1 MYTDSLSQAT
11 LQKQLKQ
18 QLEQTLG
25 RPLSQVE
32 LKQYLSGIKIV
43 QPPTGRQ
50 FWQSTQ
56 STPGICLIL
65 AGKVR
70 LFDTYG
76 HLLTSL
82 EAGTSFGELTLFAHE
97 SFRHYVARAS
107 FQLQL
112 AFIPGTLLQQSINRE
127 PQLREH
133 FKQQALF
140 QELLILCRQTSELKN
155 IALEKLKPVI
165 PLLQPH
171 YLQPGQIVPASLS
184 QQYFWLIRSGELENE
199 EKQKLAAGSIYY
211 PGQSMY
217 HPGQS
222 QTSQFWQVNQPTEL
236 YSLSH
241 EDSDSLQ
248 LYSAKSN
255 KFTTTQ
261 TSQKT
266 ILPENSLVP
275 SKVDPVQSVD
285 LATITTQEN
294 KPPKKSQQAY
304 FPSPKQKVG
313 HLWQRISKSYPYYAQ
328 QSVSDCGAACL
339 IMIGQYWG
347 RNFSLNRLRDL
358 ANVNRNGSTLRGLAF
373 AAETIGFVTRPVKA
387 TLDRFAEQKLPAIA
401 HWDNNHYIVVY
412 EINKKHVIVGDPAVG
427 QRVLTHR
434 EFQAKWTGYALLLEP
449 TTWLDEGRGSSFP
462 IWRFLEL
469 LKPHRIALSEVFIAS
484 IVIQLFGL
492 ITPLLTQ
499 LLLDRVVVQ
508 RSSLT
513 LMAVGMGLLIFGL
526 FKVAMTGLR
535 QYLLDH
541 VSQKV
546 NVSLIVGFVRHS
558 FKLPLSFFESRYV
571 GDIVARLQE
580 NQKIQ
585 KFLTGEALSI
595 FLDFLT
601 IFIYAGLMFYYS
613 WKMALLALVIVP
625 PFFFLA
631 LIATPF
637 LQKISRDIFT
647 ATAKEQSYVIEAF
660 SGIATVKSMAVEH
673 RVRWKWEE
681 YLNKAVKKQFSG
693 QIIGNEVQIASSTIQ
708 LIANTSVLWFG
719 AWQVIQDE
727 LTIGQLIAFNML
739 LGNVISPFQR
749 LAIMWNQLQEVII
762 SVERIN
768 DVLEAEP
775 EEDWQTNPKQ
785 FLPAIQGH
793 IRFQEVSFRYHPDDK
808 ANVLE
813 NLNFEVQPGQTVA
826 IVGRSGS
833 GKSTMAKMILA
844 LYSPT
849 AGKIFIDNND
859 LANISAASLRRQVGV
874 VDQSNFLFG
883 GTIRENISVKH
894 PEATLE
900 EIKEAAEQAGAD
912 EFIQKLP
919 LKYETLVGERGGTLS
934 GGQCQR
940 LAIARALLG
949 NPRLLILDEA
959 TSSLDAESERIIQRN
974 LNTIIRDR
982 TTVIIAHRLSTIRQ
996 ADIIL
1001 VLDQGVLVEK
1011 GTHSELM
1018 AKKGH
1023 YFYLNQQQLAVSQ

>member
-1 MYTDSLSQAT
+1 MHTESLSQAT

-32 LKQYLSGIKIV
+32 LQQYLSNIRIV

-82 EAGTSFGELTLFAHE
+82 EAGTSFGELTLFPQE
-97 SFRHYVARAS
+97 SFRPYVARAS

-112 AFIPGTLLQQSINRE
+112 AFVPGTLVQQSINRE

-133 FKQQALF
+133 LKQQALF

-165 PLLQPH
+165 PLLQPY

-184 QQYFWLIRSGELENE
+184 QQYFWLVRSGEIENE
-199 EKQKLAAGSIYY
+199 NKQKLAAGSICY
-211 PGQSMY
+211 PGQS
-217 HPGQS
+217 QA
-222 QTSQFWQVNQPTEL
+222 SQFWQVNQPTEV

-241 EDSDSLQ
+241 EDSSSLQ
-248 LYSAKSN
+248 LYSAAPNNFS
-255 KFTTTQ
+255 TTQ
-261 TSQKT
+261 NTPQT
-266 ILPENSLVP
+266 VLTENALVP
-275 SKVDPVQSVD
+275 IKVQPVQAID
-285 LATITTQEN
+285 LPSNTTQEN
-294 KPPKKSQQAY
+294 KPPKKSQQDY

-358 ANVNRNGSTLRGLAF
+358 ANVNRNGSTLRGLAY

-412 EINKKHVIVGDPAVG
+412 EINKKHVIVGDPAIG

-434 EFQAKWTGYALLLEP
+434 EFQAKWTGYALLVEP

-462 IWRFLEL
+462 VWRFLEL
-469 LKPHRIALSEVFIAS
+469 LKPHRIALGEVFIAS

-513 LMAVGMGLLIFGL
+513 LMAVGMGLLLFGL
-526 FKVAMTGLR
+526 FRVAITGLR

-613 WKMALLALVIVP
+613 WKMALLALIIVP
-625 PFFFLA
+625 PFFILA
-631 LIATPF
+631 LVATPF

-660 SGIATVKSMAVEH
+660 SGIGTVKSMAVEH

-693 QIIGNEVQIASSTIQ
+693 QIIGNEVQIASATIQ
-708 LIANTSVLWFG
+708 VIANTSVLWFG

-775 EEDWQTNPKQ
+775 EEDWQVHPRQ
-785 FLPAIQGH
+785 PLPTIQGK

-813 NLNFEVQPGQTVA
+813 NLNFEVEAGQTVA
-826 IVGRSGS
+826 LVGRSGS
-833 GKSTMAKMILA
+833 GKSTIAKMILG
-844 LYSPT
+844 LYAPT
-849 AGKIFIDNND
+849 EGKIIIDGND
-859 LANISAASLRRQVGV
+859 LANISPASLRQQVGV

-900 EIKEAAEQAGAD
+900 EVREAAEQAGAD

-974 LNTIIRDR
+974 LNTIIKDR

-1001 VLDQGVLVEK
+1001 VLDKGVLLET
-1011 GTHSELM
+1011 GTHPELM

>member
-1 MYTDSLSQAT
+1 MYIDSPSQSVFHKH
-11 LQKQLKQ
+11 LQQ
-18 QLEQTLG
+18 QLEQILG
-25 RPLSQVE
+25 RPLSKPELEKYLLEIKLVE
-32 LKQYLSGIKIV
+32 
-43 QPPTGRQ
+43 PPTGKQ
-50 FWQSTQ
+50 FWQAAQ
-56 STPGICLIL
+56 STPGIYLIL
-65 AGKVR
+65 TGKVR
-70 LFDTYG
+70 LFNTFG
-76 HLLTSL
+76 QLMTSL
-82 EAGTSFGELTLFAHE
+82 EKGTSFGQLTLFPQE
-97 SFRHYVARAS
+97 SFRPYVARAS
-107 FQLQL
+107 FKLQL
-112 AFIPGTLLQQSINRE
+112 AFIPGTLLQQLIEQDPS
-127 PQLREH
+127 LGEH
-133 FKQQALF
+133 LKQQALF
-140 QELLILCRQTSELKN
+140 QELLLLCCQTSELKSLS
-155 IALEKLKPVI
+155 LEKLKPVI
-165 PLLQPH
+165 PLLQPN
-171 YLQPGQIVPASLS
+171 YLNQGQLLSSSLS
-184 QQYFWLIRSGELENE
+184 EQYLWLITRGELENE
-199 EKQKLAAGSIYY
+199 AGQKLATGSIYF
-211 PGQSMY
+211 P
-217 HPGQS
+217 HQS
-222 QTSQFWQVNQPTEL
+222 QSQKFWQVNQPTEL
-236 YSLSH
+236 YSLSYQ
-241 EDSDSLQ
+241 DRDAVQ
-248 LYSAKSN
+248 LYLTESTS
-255 KFTTTQ
+255 FSSTQTTQ
-261 TSQKT
+261 STVV
-266 ILPENSLVP
+266 PENALIPIEV
-275 SKVDPVQSVD
+275 KPVQAID
-285 LATITTQEN
+285 LPSTSPREN
-294 KPPKKSQQAY
+294 KPSKDKTRAY
-304 FPSPKQKVG
+304 FPSPQQRVG
-313 HLWQRISKSYPYYAQ
+313 HLWQRLIQRYPYYAQ

-339 IMIGQYWG
+339 IMVGQYWG
-347 RNFSLNRLRDL
+347 KNFSLNRLRDL
-358 ANVNRNGSTLRGLAF
+358 ANVNRNGSTLRGLAS

-387 TLDRFAEQKLPAIA
+387 TLDRFADQKLPAIA

-412 EINKKHVIVGDPAVG
+412 EINKKQVIVGDPAMG

-434 EFQAKWTGYALLLEP
+434 EFQAGWTGYALLLEP
-449 TTWLDEGRGSSFP
+449 TTWLEEGKQSSFP

-469 LKPHRIALSEVFIAS
+469 LKPHSVVLLEVLIAS
-484 IVIQLFGL
+484 IVIQIFGL
-492 ITPLLTQ
+492 VTPLLTQ

-526 FKVAMTGLR
+526 FKVAISGLR

-585 KFLTGEALSI
+585 NFLTGEALSI

-601 IFIYAGLMFYYS
+601 IFVYVGLMFWYS

-625 PFFFLA
+625 PFFILA
-631 LIATPF
+631 LVATPF

-647 ATAKEQSYVIEAF
+647 ASAKEQSYVIEAF

-673 RVRWKWEE
+673 RVRWRWEE
-681 YLNKAVKKQFSG
+681 YLNKAVKKGFSG
-693 QIIGNEVQIASSTIQ
+693 QVIGNKVQVISSTIQ
-708 LIANTSVLWFG
+708 VTATTAVLWFG

-749 LAIMWNQLQEVII
+749 LAVLWNQIQEVII

-775 EEDWQTNPKQ
+775 EEDWQTNPRQ
-785 FLPAIQGH
+785 FLPTIEGH
-793 IRFQEVSFRYHPDDK
+793 LRFQEVSFRYHHDDK

-813 NLNFEVQPGQTVA
+813 NLSFEVQPGQTVA

-833 GKSTMAKMILA
+833 GKTTIAKLILA

-849 AGKIFIDNND
+849 QGKVLVDGHD
-859 LANISAASLRRQVGV
+859 LANASPSSWRRQVGV
-874 VDQSNFLFG
+874 VDQANFLFG

-900 EIKEAAEQAGAD
+900 EIREAAEQAGAD

-919 LKYETLVGERGGTLS
+919 LKYETLVGERGGSLS

-959 TSSLDAESERIIQRN
+959 TSSLDAESERIIQNN
-974 LNTIIRDR
+974 LKTIIKHR
-982 TTVIIAHRLSTIRQ
+982 TTIIIAHRLSTIRQ

-1001 VLDQGVLVEK
+1001 VLDKGILVEK
-1011 GTHSELM
+1011 GTHKELM
-1018 AKKGH
+1018 AKQGH
-1023 YFYLNQQQLAVSQ
+1023 YFYLNQQQLAVSQQF

>member
-1 MYTDSLSQAT
+1 MYTEAA

-25 RPLSQVE
+25 KQLSPSE
-32 LKQYLSGIKIV
+32 LQQYLSEIKV
-43 QPPTGRQ
+43 VLPPTGKQ
-50 FWQSTQ
+50 FWQSSQ

-70 LFDTYG
+70 LFDTNG

-82 EAGTSFGELTLFAHE
+82 EAGTSFGELTLFPEE
-97 SFRHYVARAS
+97 SFRPYIARAS

-112 AFIPGTLLQQSINRE
+112 GFIPATLLQQFIAKDFK
-127 PQLREH
+127 LKEH
-133 FKQQALF
+133 LKQQALF

-155 IALEKLKPVI
+155 INIEKLKPII

-171 YLQPGQIVPASLS
+171 YLQPGDLVATSLS
-184 QQYFWLIRSGELENE
+184 EQYLWLVRSGELEAANQ
-199 EKQKLAAGSIYY
+199 QKLSSGSIYY
-211 PGQSMY
+211 PLQS
-217 HPGQS
+217 P
-222 QTSQFWQVNQPTEL
+222 TTQFWQVNQPTEL
-236 YSLSH
+236 YSLSY
-241 EDSDSLQ
+241 EDSHIIQTPSV
-248 LYSAKSN
+248 YTAK
-255 KFTTTQ
+255 
-261 TSQKT
+261 KT
-266 ILPENSLVP
+266 DNALLPVKIEPKAVDIPQPAVKKKPEN
-275 SKVDPVQSVD
+275 
-285 LATITTQEN
+285 
-294 KPPKKSQQAY
+294 Y
-304 FPSPKQKVG
+304 FPNPQQKVG
-313 HLWQRISKSYPYYAQ
+313 HLWQRISKRYPYYAQ

-358 ANVNRNGSTLRGLAF
+358 ANVNRNGSTLRGLAY

-387 TLDRFAEQKLPAIA
+387 TLDRLGEQQLPAIA

-412 EINKKHVIVGDPAVG
+412 EINKKQVIVGDPAEG
-427 QRVLTHR
+427 QKILTHR

-449 TTWLDEGRGSSFP
+449 TNWLDEGKGSSFP
-462 IWRFLEL
+462 VWRFLEL
-469 LKPHRIALSEVFIAS
+469 LKPHSIALTEIMTAS

-492 ITPLLTQ
+492 VTPLLTQ

-526 FKVAMTGLR
+526 FQVAITGLR

-585 KFLTGEALSI
+585 NFLTGEALSI

-601 IFIYAGLMFYYS
+601 IFVYVGLMFWYS

-625 PFFFLA
+625 PFFLLA
-631 LIATPF
+631 LFATPF

-647 ATAKEQSYVIEAF
+647 ASAKEQSYIIEAF
-660 SGIATVKSMAVEH
+660 SGIATVKSMAIEH
-673 RVRWKWEE
+673 RVRWRWEE
-681 YLNKAVKKQFSG
+681 FLKGAVKKEFSG
-693 QIIGNEVQIASSTIQ
+693 QVIGNGVQVASSTIQ
-708 LIANTSVLWFG
+708 VLASTAVLWFG
-719 AWQVIQDE
+719 AWQVIQEE

-739 LGNVISPFQR
+739 LGNVINPFQR
-749 LAIMWNQLQEVII
+749 LAILWNQLQEVII

-775 EEDWQTNPKQ
+775 EEDWQTNPREL
-785 FLPAIQGH
+785 LPSIQGDIH
-793 IRFQEVSFRYHPDDK
+793 FQSVSFRYHPDDQ
-808 ANVLE
+808 ANILE
-813 NLNFEVQPGQTVA
+813 NLNFEVKAGQTVA
-826 IVGRSGS
+826 LVGRSGS
-833 GKSTMAKMILA
+833 GKSTIAKLILG

-849 AGKIFIDNND
+849 EGKISIDGSD
-859 LANISAASLRRQVGV
+859 LANIVSASLRQQVGV
-874 VDQSNFLFG
+874 VDQANFLFG

-894 PEATLE
+894 PDASIE
-900 EIKEAAEQAGAD
+900 EIREAAEQAGAD

-982 TTVIIAHRLSTIRQ
+982 TTIIIAHRLSTIRQ
-996 ADIIL
+996 ADLIL
-1001 VLDQGVLVEK
+1001 VLDKGVLVEK
-1011 GTHSELM
+1011 GTHTELM
-1018 AKKGH
+1018 NKQGH
-1023 YFYLNQQQLAVSQ
+1023 YFYLNQQQLAVSQQV